1 VYRKIYN
8 RELYELINEPDIVR
22 YIKINRLGGA
32 RHVIRMSNNRTA
44 KKVQLVRWD
53 MSYDLGW
60 CSIHFSGEKLK
71 ATAHVSA
78 NELYFIPSQYE

>member
-1 VYRKIYN
+1 
-8 RELYELINEPDIVR
+8 
-22 YIKINRLGGA
+22 
-32 RHVIRMSNNRTA
+32 
-44 KKVQLVRWD
+44 

-78 NELYFIPSQYE
+78 NELYLITSSFSTSLNRLTLTLSCAMNFMIYPHDTQECKLQMESRE